1 MKLTEQELKNLWRQD
16 ATRDSAERAN
26 CLSDELLLRAGL
38 NELTETERL
47 QITDHVADCSA
58 CLDEYRIA
66 RATNDWAKD
75 VAVARDWQ
83 PIRAVQQ
90 VRQRPRRWLSFFDLT
105 GFGYPAR
112 AALAAVLLIAAAVS
126 VWTVKLQLENK
137 NLQATLHQQQQEKEL
152 VTAKEVSQLQ
162 QNAEQLLASNQSLTN
177 ENLQLKEE
185 LDALAKPQLETPIID
200 VDPANNTRGIPTAVT
215 RVEVPD
221 ATAFFTLILHLS
233 KEPPSSTLLAEL
245 RDLRQDKVIWSN
257 QVRKGAAPNLTLLLA
272 RRNLPAGK
280 YRVHLSAVSQKR
292 KTPLDQYELE
302 VIYSTASTGQSKP
315 GEIKQGKS

>member
-1 MKLTEQELKNLWRQD
+1 MKLTEQELKKLWRQG

-38 NELTETERL
+38 NELTEAERQ
-47 QITDHVADCSA
+47 QITNHVADCSD

-75 VAVARDWQ
+75 AAIVLGWH
-83 PIRAVQQ
+83 P
-90 VRQRPRRWLSFFDLT
+90 VRPVLKRPRRWLSFFDLT

-126 VWTVKLQLENK
+126 VWTVKLQLENQ
-137 NLQATLHQQQQEKEL
+137 NLQAKLHQQQEERTLAAARQANE
-152 VTAKEVSQLQ
+152 SQQ
-162 QNAEQLLASNQSLTN
+162 HAEQLLASNQILAT
-177 ENLQLKEE
+177 ENSRLKEE
-185 LDALAKPQLETPIID
+185 LDALSNPQIETPIID
-200 VDPANNTRGIPTAVT
+200 VDPANTTRGNATPAT
-215 RVEVPD
+215 RVEVPN

-272 RRNLPAGK
+272 RRNIPAGK
-280 YRVHLSAVSQKR
+280 YRVQLFAVSQKR

-302 VIYSTASTGQSKP
+302 VIYPAASTGQSKP
-315 GEIKQGKS
+315 GEIK